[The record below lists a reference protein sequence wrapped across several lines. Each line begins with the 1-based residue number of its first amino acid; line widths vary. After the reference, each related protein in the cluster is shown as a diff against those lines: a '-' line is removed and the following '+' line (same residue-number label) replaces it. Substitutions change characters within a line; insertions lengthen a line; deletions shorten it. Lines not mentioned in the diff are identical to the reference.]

1 MQLYRNSNINN
12 NTLFRGGRT
21 SMAGPVLAGP
31 LFSNQVMIFK
41 KSVTYIS
48 FKCAKVNGAAQ
59 NQKDTFC
66 TKLDTL
72 YNWDEPERAPH

>member
-12 NTLFRGGRT
+12 NTLFRGSGT

-31 LFSNQVMIFK
+31 LFGNQVMIF

-48 FKCAKVNGAAQ
+48 FKGAKVNGAKVNGAAQ

-72 YNWDEPERAPH
+72 YNWGEPE